1 MKKIIQIV
9 QWGLSQLGKKPGPI
23 DGLWGPKT
31 ATALAAV
38 TEIPTDWSRKKK
50 LTAFIQWY
58 ATHQQIEAGPVDGL
72 WGPQTQFAF
81 DQLMYLREHG
91 EKESL
96 WRDETPLDVNP
107 NNWPVQTPERELI
120 KFYGEVGKNQ
130 TRVQLPYTHKI
141 AWNTRQTIN
150 SFYCHEKVHDS
161 LSRVLNRVLEH
172 YGEEKI
178 KELRLDMFGGCLNV
192 RKMRG
197 GSRYS
202 MHSWGIAVD
211 YDPANNRLKWG
222 RDKATF
228 ARKEYDA
235 WWRIWEEEGWASLG
249 RIKNYDWMHVQAAK
263 L

>member
-150 SFYCHEKVHDS
+150 SF
-161 LSRVLNRVLEH
+161 
-172 YGEEKI
+172 
-178 KELRLDMFGGCLNV
+178 
-192 RKMRG
+192 
-197 GSRYS
+197 
-202 MHSWGIAVD
+202 
-211 YDPANNRLKWG
+211 
-222 RDKATF
+222 
-228 ARKEYDA
+228 
-235 WWRIWEEEGWASLG
+235 
-249 RIKNYDWMHVQAAK
+249 
-263 L
+263 